1 MTVAAVKMCYRMLEP
16 KIINC
21 GKYQDFPKDKFRE
34 IKMMRD
40 VTH

>member
-16 KIINC
+16 KINC
-21 GKYQDFPKDKFRE
+21 GKYQDFSKDKFRE

>member
-1 MTVAAVKMCYRMLEP
+1 MPVATVKMCYRMLEP
-16 KIINC
+16 KIINY
-21 GKYQDFPKDKFRE
+21 GKYQDFSEDKFRE